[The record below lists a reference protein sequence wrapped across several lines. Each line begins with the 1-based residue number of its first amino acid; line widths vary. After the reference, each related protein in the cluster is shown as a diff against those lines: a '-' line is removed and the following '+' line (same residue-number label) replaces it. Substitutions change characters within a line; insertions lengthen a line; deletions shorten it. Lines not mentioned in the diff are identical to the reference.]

1 MDGKIAAIYGPVVD
15 VSFDSETELPSFS
28 ELIETTN
35 CEGNPV
41 VLEVAEYLKNNI
53 ARCISF
59 NLTYG
64 LMRGMPA
71 RRLHRAIRVNKAETV
86 LGRVLNVLGEPI
98 DDKGVL
104 PEGDKLA
111 VKDSGSDYAQA
122 PGSDKKSASE
132 KLEILETGIK
142 AIDLLFPLVKGSKT
156 GIIGGAALGKSILTL
171 EIIHNVVKIHR
182 GSCVF
187 CGAGERTREGNELYN
202 EFKKTGV
209 LDKIVMVFGQMNES
223 PAARF
228 EVVNTAVTLA
238 ESFQD
243 QRKDVLFFLD
253 NIYRFVQ
260 AGGEFSALLGR
271 IPSESGYQPT
281 LSSEVGRFHERIRW
295 RQNSSITAVET
306 VYVPADDMTD
316 PAVVAIFAY
325 LDSIIVLSRE
335 HVQQGLYPAI
345 DPLQSSSAYLNPQV
359 ISLRHL
365 RIAKDVL
372 RILRR
377 YDELTRLVAIVGVD
391 ELSAEERQAYER
403 ARRIRM
409 FLTQPFFT
417 AEAYTGRKG
426 SYVKLNDTLTG
437 CERIL
442 RGDLDKAGE
451 SDLYMTGSID

>member
-1 MDGKIAAIYGPVVD
+1 MSGKIIAIYGPVVD
-15 VSFDSETELPSFS
+15 VAFDSESELPALF
-28 ELIETTN
+28 ELLKTTN
-35 CEGNPV
+35 CEGKTV
-41 VLEVAEYLKNNI
+41 VFEVAEYLKNSI

-59 NLTYG
+59 HLTYG
-64 LMRGMPA
+64 LMRGMEA
-71 RRLHRAIRVNKAETV
+71 HRSGSMITVNKAEEV
-86 LGRVLNVLGEPI
+86 VGRVLNVLGEPI
-98 DDKGVL
+98 DEKGAL
-104 PEGDKLA
+104 PRSEKLP
-111 VKDSGSDYAQA
+111 VKDTGYSQTQDRDQ
-122 PGSDKKSASE
+122 KKAAE
-132 KLEILETGIK
+132 KLEIMETGIK
-142 AIDLLFPLVKGSKT
+142 EIDLLFPLVKGSKT

-171 EIIHNVVKIHR
+171 EIIHNIVKIHR

-202 EFKKTGV
+202 EFRKTQV
-209 LDKIVMVFGQMNES
+209 LDKIAMVFGQMNES

-243 QRKDVLFFLD
+243 RGKDVLFFLD

-260 AGGEFSALLGR
+260 AGGELSALLGR

-281 LSSEVGRFHERIRW
+281 LSSEVGRFHERIRR

-306 VYVPADDMTD
+306 VYVPADDITD
-316 PAVVAIFAY
+316 PAVVVIFAY

-335 HVQQGLYPAI
+335 YVQQGLYPAI

-359 ISLRHL
+359 ISARHL
-365 RIAKDVL
+365 RVAQDVS

-391 ELSAEERQAYER
+391 ELSGEERLTYER

-426 SYVKLNDTLTG
+426 QYVSLNYTLSG

-442 RGDLDKAGE
+442 RGDLDKVNEG
-451 SDLYMTGSID
+451 DLYMIGAIE

>member
-1 MDGKIAAIYGPVVD
+1 MSGKITAIYGPVVD
-15 VSFDSETELPSFS
+15 VAFDSESQLPGFS
-28 ELIETTN
+28 ELLKTTN
-35 CEGNPV
+35 CEGKTI
-41 VLEVAEYLKNNI
+41 VLEVAEYLKDNT

-59 NLTYG
+59 DLTYG
-64 LMRGMPA
+64 LMRGMDA
-71 RRLHRAIRVNKAETV
+71 HRCGTMISVNKAEAV

-98 DDKGVL
+98 DDKGAL
-104 PEGDKLA
+104 PSGKKLLI
-111 VKDSGSDYAQA
+111 KDNDYSQIQGRTERKAT
-122 PGSDKKSASE
+122 E

-142 AIDLLFPLVKGSKT
+142 AIDLLFPLVKGSKA

-171 EIIHNVVKIHR
+171 EIIHNIVKIHR

-202 EFKKTGV
+202 EFKKTKV

-228 EVVNTAVTLA
+228 EVVNTAMTLA

-243 QRKDVLFFLD
+243 QGKDVLFFLD

-260 AGGEFSALLGR
+260 AGGELSALLGR

-295 RQNSSITAVET
+295 RQNSSITSVET
-306 VYVPADDMTD
+306 VYVPADDITD
-316 PAVVAIFAY
+316 PAVVVIFAY

-335 HVQQGLYPAI
+335 YIQQGLYPSI
-345 DPLQSSSAYLNPQV
+345 DPLQSSSAYLNPRV
-359 ISLRHL
+359 ITERHL
-365 RIAKDVL
+365 RVAQDVS

-391 ELSAEERQAYER
+391 ELSGEERQTYER

-409 FLTQPFFT
+409 FLTQPFYT

-426 SYVKLNDTLTG
+426 QYVTLNNTLIG

-442 RGDLDKAGE
+442 RGDLDNVSE
-451 SDLYMTGSID
+451 SDLYLIGAVD